1 MSTAVALSLRGGLI
15 FLLLMPLVI
24 TPQTL
29 SPFLLGKALYA
40 RALIEIIT
48 ALY

>member
-1 MSTAVALSLRGGLI
+1 MSTALTVTLRSGLI
-15 FLLLMPLVI
+15 FLLLVPLII

-29 SPFLLGKALYA
+29 SPFMLGKALYA

-48 ALY
+48 AL